1 MKLIPFFLLLLL
13 FLIPIDSIYAEQPP
27 EFWIKSMEGKRFR
40 SSKQNSPYVISF
52 FFVNCPPCKKEIP
65 MLHQFMSTNY
75 PSIPVL
81 FIDPIKSDS
90 KKDIK
95 KFANKTLK
103 VPLSLFYKDSFGSI
117 SKKFFKKGK
126 MYFPTIVG
134 IKGNKY
140 LFRYSKID
148 NKILNEITS
157 LLQNP

>member
-1 MKLIPFFLLLLL
+1 MKLISYLLLILL
-13 FLIPIDSIYAEQPP
+13 FIIPIDSIYAETPP
-27 EFWIKSMEGKRFR
+27 EFWIKNLEGKRFR

-75 PSIPVL
+75 PGIPVL
-81 FIDPIKSDS
+81 FMDPIKSDS

-95 KFANKTLK
+95 KFAKTWK

-117 SKKFFKKGK
+117 SKKFFNKGK

-148 NKILNEITS
+148 NKILNEMKS
-157 LLQNP
+157 LL

>member
-1 MKLIPFFLLLLL
+1 MKLISYLLLILL
-13 FLIPIDSIYAEQPP
+13 FLIPIDSIYAETPP
-27 EFWIKSMEGKRFR
+27 EFWIKNMEGKRFR

-52 FFVNCPPCKKEIP
+52 FFVNCLPCIKEIP

-95 KFANKTLK
+95 KFSKTLK

-117 SKKFFKKGK
+117 SKKFFKKGE

-134 IKGNKY
+134 IKGKKY

-148 NKILNEITS
+148 KKILNEMES
-157 LLQNP
+157 LL

>member
-1 MKLIPFFLLLLL
+1 MKLISSFLLLLL
-13 FLIPIDSIYAEQPP
+13 FLIPVDSIYAEQSP
-27 EFWIKSMEGKRFR
+27 EFWLKSMEGKRFR

-52 FFVNCPPCKKEIP
+52 FFVNCLPCIKEIP

-75 PSIPVL
+75 PSIPLL

-95 KFANKTLK
+95 KFSKSLK
-103 VPLSLFYKDSFGSI
+103 VPLSNFYKDSFGSI

-134 IKGNKY
+134 IKGKKY

-148 NKILNEITS
+148 NKILNEMES
-157 LLQNP
+157 LL

>member
-1 MKLIPFFLLLLL
+1 MKLISSFLLLLL
-13 FLIPIDSIYAEQPP
+13 FLIPVDSIYAEQSP
-27 EFWIKSMEGKRFR
+27 EFWLKSMEGKRFR
-40 SSKQNSPYVISF
+40 SSKHNSPYVISF
-52 FFVNCPPCKKEIP
+52 FFVNCLPCIKEIP

-75 PSIPVL
+75 PSIPLL

-95 KFANKTLK
+95 KFSKTLK
-103 VPLSLFYKDSFGSI
+103 VPLSNFYKDSFGSI

-134 IKGNKY
+134 IKGKKY

-148 NKILNEITS
+148 NKILNEMES
-157 LLQNP
+157 LL

>member
-1 MKLIPFFLLLLL
+1 MKLISYLLLILL
-13 FLIPIDSIYAEQPP
+13 FLIPIDSIYAETPP
-27 EFWIKSMEGKRFR
+27 EFWIKNMEGKRFR

-52 FFVNCPPCKKEIP
+52 FFVNCLPCIKEIP

-95 KFANKTLK
+95 IFSKTLK

-117 SKKFFKKGK
+117 SKKFFNKGE

-134 IKGNKY
+134 IKGKKY

-148 NKILNEITS
+148 KKILNEMES
-157 LLQNP
+157 LL

>member
-1 MKLIPFFLLLLL
+1 MKLISSFLLLLL
-13 FLIPIDSIYAEQPP
+13 FLIPVDSIYAEQPP

-52 FFVNCPPCKKEIP
+52 FFVDCPPCKKEIP

-95 KFANKTLK
+95 KFSKTLK

-134 IKGNKY
+134 IKGKKY

-148 NKILNEITS
+148 KKILNEMES
-157 LLQNP
+157 LL

>member
-1 MKLIPFFLLLLL
+1 MKLISYLLLILL
-13 FLIPIDSIYAEQPP
+13 FLIPIDSIYAETPP
-27 EFWIKSMEGKRFR
+27 EFWIKNIEGKRFR

-75 PSIPVL
+75 PGIPVL
-81 FIDPIKSDS
+81 FMDPIKSDS

-95 KFANKTLK
+95 KFSKTLK
-103 VPLSLFYKDSFGSI
+103 VPLSNFYKDSFGSI

-134 IKGNKY
+134 IKGKKY

-148 NKILNEITS
+148 KKILNEMES
-157 LLQNP
+157 LL

>member
-13 FLIPIDSIYAEQPP
+13 FLIPIDSIHAEQPP

-52 FFVNCPPCKKEIP
+52 FFVNCPPCEKEIP

-81 FIDPIKSDS
+81 FIAPIKSDS

-95 KFANKTLK
+95 NFSKTLK

-117 SKKFFKKGK
+117 SKKFFKKGE

-134 IKGNKY
+134 IKGKKY

-148 NKILNEITS
+148 NKILNEMES
-157 LLQNP
+157 LL

>member
-1 MKLIPFFLLLLL
+1 MKLISSFLLLLL
-13 FLIPIDSIYAEQPP
+13 FLIPVDSIYAEQSP
-27 EFWIKSMEGKRFR
+27 EFWLKSMEGKRFR

-52 FFVNCPPCKKEIP
+52 FFVNCLPCIKEIP

-75 PSIPVL
+75 PSIPLL

-95 KFANKTLK
+95 KFSKSLK
-103 VPLSLFYKDSFGSI
+103 VPLSNFYKDSFGSI

-134 IKGNKY
+134 IKGKKY

-148 NKILNEITS
+148 KKILNEITS
-157 LLQNP
+157 LL

>member
-1 MKLIPFFLLLLL
+1 MKLISYLLLILL

-52 FFVNCPPCKKEIP
+52 FFVNCLPCRKEIP

-95 KFANKTLK
+95 KFSKTWK

-117 SKKFFKKGK
+117 SKKFFNKGE

-148 NKILNEITS
+148 KKILNEMES
-157 LLQNP
+157 LL

>member
-1 MKLIPFFLLLLL
+1 MKLISYLLLILL
-13 FLIPIDSIYAEQPP
+13 FLIPIDSIYAETPP
-27 EFWIKSMEGKRFR
+27 EFWIKSIEGKRFR

-52 FFVNCPPCKKEIP
+52 FFVNCPPCEIEIP

-95 KFANKTLK
+95 KFSKTLK

-117 SKKFFKKGK
+117 SKKFFNKGE

-148 NKILNEITS
+148 KKILNEMES
-157 LLQNP
+157 LL

>member
-1 MKLIPFFLLLLL
+1 MKLISYLLLILL
-13 FLIPIDSIYAEQPP
+13 FLIPIDSIYAETPP
-27 EFWIKSMEGKRFR
+27 EFWIKNIEGKRFR

-52 FFVNCPPCKKEIP
+52 FFVNCLPCIKEIP

-95 KFANKTLK
+95 KFSKTLK

-117 SKKFFKKGK
+117 SKKFFNKGE

-148 NKILNEITS
+148 KKILNEMES
-157 LLQNP
+157 LL

>member
-1 MKLIPFFLLLLL
+1 MKLISSFLLLLL
-13 FLIPIDSIYAEQPP
+13 FLIPVDSIYAEQPP
-27 EFWIKSMEGKRFR
+27 EFWLKSMEGKRFR
-40 SSKQNSPYVISF
+40 SSKQNSTYVISF
-52 FFVNCPPCKKEIP
+52 FFVNCLPCRKEIP

-75 PSIPVL
+75 PGIPVL

-95 KFANKTLK
+95 KFAKTWK

-117 SKKFFKKGK
+117 SKKFFNKGE

-148 NKILNEITS
+148 KKILNEMES
-157 LLQNP
+157 LL

>member
-1 MKLIPFFLLLLL
+1 MKLISYLLLILL
-13 FLIPIDSIYAEQPP
+13 FLIPIDSIYAENPP
-27 EFWIKSMEGKRFR
+27 EFWIKNIEGKRFR

-52 FFVNCPPCKKEIP
+52 FFVNCLPCIKEIP

-95 KFANKTLK
+95 KFSKTLK
-103 VPLSLFYKDSFGSI
+103 VPLSNFYKDSFGSI

-134 IKGNKY
+134 IKGKKY

-148 NKILNEITS
+148 KKILNEMES
-157 LLQNP
+157 LL

>member
-1 MKLIPFFLLLLL
+1 MKLISSFLFLLL
-13 FLIPIDSIYAEQPP
+13 FLIPVDSIYAEQPP
-27 EFWIKSMEGKRFR
+27 EFWLKSMEGKRFR
-40 SSKQNSPYVISF
+40 SSKQNSPFVISF
-52 FFVNCPPCKKEIP
+52 FYVNCLPCRKEIP
-65 MLHQFMSTNY
+65 MLHQFMSKNY
-75 PSIPVL
+75 PSTPVL

-95 KFANKTLK
+95 KFSKTLK

-148 NKILNEITS
+148 KKILNEMES
-157 LLQNP
+157 LL

>member
-75 PSIPVL
+75 PGIPVL

-95 KFANKTLK
+95 NFSKTLK
-103 VPLSLFYKDSFGSI
+103 VPLSSFYKDSFGSI
-117 SKKFFKKGK
+117 SKKFFNKGE

>member
-1 MKLIPFFLLLLL
+1 MKLISYFLLLLL
-13 FLIPIDSIYAEQPP
+13 FLIPIDSIYAENPP
-27 EFWIKSMEGKRFR
+27 EFWIKNMEGKRFR

-52 FFVNCPPCKKEIP
+52 FFVNCLPCIKEIP

-75 PSIPVL
+75 PGIPVL
-81 FIDPIKSDS
+81 FMDPIKSDS

-95 KFANKTLK
+95 KFAKTWK

-117 SKKFFKKGK
+117 SKKFFNKGE
-126 MYFPTIVG
+126 MFFPLIVG

-148 NKILNEITS
+148 KKILNEITS
-157 LLQNP
+157 LL

>member
-1 MKLIPFFLLLLL
+1 MKLISYFLLILL
-13 FLIPIDSIYAEQPP
+13 FLIPIDSIYAETPP
-27 EFWIKSMEGKRFR
+27 EFWIKNIEGKRFR

-52 FFVNCPPCKKEIP
+52 FFVNCLPCIKEIP

-95 KFANKTLK
+95 KFSKTLK
-103 VPLSLFYKDSFGSI
+103 VPLSNFYKDSFGSI

-148 NKILNEITS
+148 KKILNEMES
-157 LLQNP
+157 LL

>member
-1 MKLIPFFLLLLL
+1 
-13 FLIPIDSIYAEQPP
+13 
-27 EFWIKSMEGKRFR
+27 
-40 SSKQNSPYVISF
+40 
-52 FFVNCPPCKKEIP
+52 
-65 MLHQFMSTNY
+65 MSTNY

-103 VPLSLFYKDSFGSI
+103 VPLSFFYKDSFGSI
-117 SKKFFKKGK
+117 SKKFFNKGE

-140 LFRYSKID
+140 LFNTWDTIHKKETYYKS
-148 NKILNEITS
+148 
-157 LLQNP
+157 

>member
-1 MKLIPFFLLLLL
+1 MKLISYLLLILL
-13 FLIPIDSIYAEQPP
+13 FLIPIDSIYAEPPP
-27 EFWIKSMEGKRFR
+27 EFWIKNIEGKRFR

-52 FFVNCPPCKKEIP
+52 FFVNCLPCIKEIP

-95 KFANKTLK
+95 KFSKTLK
-103 VPLSLFYKDSFGSI
+103 VPLSFFYKDSFGSI
-117 SKKFFKKGK
+117 SKKFFNKGE

-148 NKILNEITS
+148 KKILNEMES
-157 LLQNP
+157 LL

>member
-1 MKLIPFFLLLLL
+1 MKLISYLLLILL
-13 FLIPIDSIYAEQPP
+13 FLIPIDSIYAEPPP
-27 EFWIKSMEGKRFR
+27 EFWIKNIEGKRFR

-81 FIDPIKSDS
+81 FMDPIKSDS

-95 KFANKTLK
+95 KFAKTWK

-117 SKKFFKKGK
+117 SKKFFNKGE

-148 NKILNEITS
+148 KKILNEMKS
-157 LLQNP
+157 LL

>member
-1 MKLIPFFLLLLL
+1 MRLIPVIFLLLMFL
-13 FLIPIDSIYAEQPP
+13 FPVEPAFAKNPP
-27 EFWIKSMEGKRFR
+27 KFWIKSMEGKRFR

-117 SKKFFKKGK
+117 SKKFFNKGE
-126 MYFPTIVG
+126 MYFPTIIG

-148 NKILNEITS
+148 KKILNEMES
-157 LLQNP
+157 LL

>member
-1 MKLIPFFLLLLL
+1 MKLISSFLLLLL
-13 FLIPIDSIYAEQPP
+13 FLIPVDSIYAEQSP
-27 EFWIKSMEGKRFR
+27 EFWLKSMEGKRFR

-52 FFVNCPPCKKEIP
+52 FFVNCLPCIKEIP

-95 KFANKTLK
+95 KFSKTLK
-103 VPLSLFYKDSFGSI
+103 VPLSNFYKDSFGSI

-134 IKGNKY
+134 IKGKKY

-148 NKILNEITS
+148 NKILNEMES
-157 LLQNP
+157 LL